1 MLNARD
7 MVLVVKNTL
16 LDNYFSLKIAKTKPY
31 LFKYSVIIP
40 KNRPKTKLQAV
51 VLESMSLQFSLNVR
65 SI

>member
-40 KNRPKTKLQAV
+40 KNRPKMQNCKLFYWKA
-51 VLESMSLQFSLNVR
+51 
-65 SI
+65 